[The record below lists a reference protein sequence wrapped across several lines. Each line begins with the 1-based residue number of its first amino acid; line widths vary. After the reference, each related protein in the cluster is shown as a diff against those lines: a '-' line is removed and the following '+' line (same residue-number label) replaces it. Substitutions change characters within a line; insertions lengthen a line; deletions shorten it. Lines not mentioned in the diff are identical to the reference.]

1 MEGHQRN
8 LYLYERFNARVL
20 GISRDDVITL
30 KYFANSLDLT
40 FPLLSNIT
48 AFLGVSVDAQPDG
61 RPIFSRRTIIFDKT
75 GIIRYVRD
83 GSPEFKDIL
92 LFLKK
97 LNQEGRSDP
106 TTGGKP

>member
-8 LYLYERFNARVL
+8 LYLYERFNARVV
-20 GISRDDVITL
+20 GVSRDDVVTL

-40 FPLLSNIT
+40 FPLLSNVT
-48 AFLGVSVDAQPDG
+48 SFLGVSVGAQIEG
-61 RPIFSRRTIIFDKT
+61 RAIFSRRTIIVDPK

-97 LNQEGRSDP
+97 LNQEGRSEP
-106 TTGGKP
+106 ITGGKP